1 MIDAIDQEMLNQN
14 PEGTQQVNWQETPSV
29 SVAHFLFTFRRR
41 RKCLLMNK
49 SSKLL
54 VRHERGVFSFIN
66 YLLSYLE
73 SNQYS

>member
-1 MIDAIDQEMLNQN
+1 MIDEIDQDMLNQN

-41 RKCLLMNK
+41 RRRKCLLMNK

-54 VRHERGVFSFIN
+54 VRHEQGVFSFIN
-66 YLLSYLE
+66 YLLSLI
-73 SNQYS
+73 

>member
-1 MIDAIDQEMLNQN
+1 MIDAIDQDMLNQN

-41 RKCLLMNK
+41 RRKSLLMNK

-66 YLLSYLE
+66 YLLSLI
-73 SNQYS
+73 